1 MTKKALILI
10 GGGGHAKVIID
21 ALKGQNKL
29 SIFGILDKNVP
40 AGKAVL
46 NIKVLGDD
54 SLLEDLF
61 RKGIKKAFI
70 CIGSVGDVSTRQKI
84 YKKVKSIGYELPYIV
99 HPQAYIADGVFIGE
113 GSFLA
118 AGVIVNPG
126 TKIGKNVIINTK
138 ASVDHDC
145 NIGDF
150 VHIAPG
156 SILGGNVNVGNNVH
170 VGMGAIVIQGAVIE
184 ENVFIKA
191 RELVK

>member
-1 MTKKALILI
+1 MKEEIILI

-21 ALKGQNKL
+21 ALKGQNKF
-29 SIFGILDKNVP
+29 SIFGILDNNIP
-40 AGKAVL
+40 AGKDVL
-46 NIKVLGDD
+46 GIKVLGDD

-61 RKGIKKAFI
+61 EKGIKKAFI
-70 CIGSVGDVSTRQKI
+70 CVGSVGDVSTRQKI
-84 YKKVKSIGYELPYIV
+84 YKRVKAIGYELPYII
-99 HPQAYIADGVFIGE
+99 HPQAYVADSIFVGE

-118 AGVIVNPG
+118 AGVIINPG

-145 NIGDF
+145 DIGDF

-156 SILGGNVNVGNNVH
+156 SILGGNINIGNNVH
-170 VGMGAIVIQGAVIE
+170 VGMGAIVVQGVVIK
-184 ENVFIKA
+184 ENAFIKA

>member
-1 MTKKALILI
+1 MAKKDLILI
-10 GGGGHAKVIID
+10 GGGGHVKVVID

-29 SIFGILDKNVP
+29 SIFGILDKNIP

-46 NIKVLGDD
+46 GIKVLGDD
-54 SLLEDLF
+54 SLLENLF
-61 RKGIKKAFI
+61 EKGIKKAFI
-70 CIGSVGDVSTRQKI
+70 CVGSIGDVSTRKKI
-84 YKKVKSIGYELPYIV
+84 YKKVKSIGYELPYII
-99 HPQAYIADGVFIGE
+99 HSQAYISDNVFIGE

-118 AGVIVNPG
+118 AGVIINPG

-145 NIGDF
+145 KIGDF

-156 SILGGNVNVGNNVH
+156 SILGGNINIGNNVH
-170 VGMGAIVIQGAVIE
+170 VGMGAIVVQGVVIK
-184 ENVFIKA
+184 ENTFIKA